1 MDFLDFPD
9 RLWLWLA
16 ALSYTIAFALAIG
29 AVIRSQA
36 HSRTSLFILVAI
48 GFILQTTGLYQRG
61 LITGGCPLGNKFE
74 VIQFLVWSV
83 TALFL
88 VVGPA
93 FRLSLLGFFT
103 SGLITVLAI
112 VSLLAPS
119 WDSVQRSSLF
129 SDDPWIELH
138 AAIGM
143 FSYGAFGLLALT
155 SAMFILQNISLK
167 RKHFSRLSRLLP
179 SIVELEQINL
189 RLLVFGTVLLS
200 LSLGIGFYTQS
211 RGPETIDAS
220 KFVGTA
226 LVWLAYVI
234 VLAIRRFRLLGSSL
248 LAAVCIAVFGLALL
262 TLGPVSRSGMDR
274 DEAEVTA
281 P

>member
-29 AVIRSQA
+29 AVLRSQA
-36 HSRTSLFILVAI
+36 HSRTALFILVAV

-61 LITGGCPLGNKFE
+61 LINGGCPLGNKFE

-83 TALFL
+83 TVLFL

-112 VSLLAPS
+112 VSLLVPS

-129 SDDPWIELH
+129 SDNPWIELH

-143 FSYGAFGLLALT
+143 FSYGAFALLALT

-167 RKHFSRLSRLLP
+167 QKHFSRLSRLLP

-211 RGPETIDAS
+211 MGPETIDAS
-220 KFVGTA
+220 KFAGTS
-226 LVWLAYVI
+226 LVWLAYMI
-234 VLAIRRFRLLGSSL
+234 ILAIRRFRLLGSSL
-248 LAAVCIAVFGLALL
+248 LAAICIAVFGLALL

-274 DEAEVTA
+274 GETEVTA